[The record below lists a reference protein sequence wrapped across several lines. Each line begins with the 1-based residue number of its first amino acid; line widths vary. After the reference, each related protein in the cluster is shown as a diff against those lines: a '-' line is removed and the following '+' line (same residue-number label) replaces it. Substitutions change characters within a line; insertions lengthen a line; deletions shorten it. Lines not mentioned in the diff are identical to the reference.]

1 MNTTTCNRTI
11 TFDQAVS
18 LQQFGQGLSVVG
30 TMLLIPLL
38 LIKLIVPKFRAFP
51 SRLSTLFVI
60 SNLGLNLTILAG
72 INQDWPSM
80 WLDKQNHVPSTQFCK
95 IQGALFQLFAS
106 AEVLLWLEITIT
118 MWFVLVSECFF
129 LKKMLYFRGAYTSI
143 P

>member
-1 MNTTTCNRTI
+1 
-11 TFDQAVS
+11 
-18 LQQFGQGLSVVG
+18 
-30 TMLLIPLL
+30 
-38 LIKLIVPKFRAFP
+38 
-51 SRLSTLFVI
+51 
-60 SNLGLNLTILAG
+60 
-72 INQDWPSM
+72 M